1 MVFKALD
8 AMKSPR
14 EEVAQRPQLGEFDI
28 QCQAEAEERDK
39 RTTWKN
45 LESQALGSKKRYLRR
60 ELRGAPVV
68 ARRVQNRTRILED
81 AGLIPSPAH

>member
-14 EEVAQRPQLGEFDI
+14 EEVAQRPQLGEFDT

-45 LESQALGSKKRYLRR
+45 LESQALGSKKKIFKK
-60 ELRGAPVV
+60 GA
-68 ARRVQNRTRILED
+68 AWSSRCGSAGSEQN
-81 AGLIPSPAH
+81 